1 MHTLLH
7 VHTCPSVHVTTDHV
21 WFVSTCQPTQNEFAT
36 KLVSVDDHSN
46 GTSGNSSGPLVRLVS
61 VPNFA
66 STGVVV
72 LVDIS
77 TPELLTTTLHFR

>member
-1 MHTLLH
+1 MYFCANFL
-7 VHTCPSVHVTTDHV
+7 S
-21 WFVSTCQPTQNEFAT
+21 SQNEFAT
-36 KLVSVDDHSN
+36 KLVSVDDHSKN
-46 GTSGNSSGPLVRLVS
+46 ASGPLVRLVS

-66 STGVVV
+66 ATGVVV